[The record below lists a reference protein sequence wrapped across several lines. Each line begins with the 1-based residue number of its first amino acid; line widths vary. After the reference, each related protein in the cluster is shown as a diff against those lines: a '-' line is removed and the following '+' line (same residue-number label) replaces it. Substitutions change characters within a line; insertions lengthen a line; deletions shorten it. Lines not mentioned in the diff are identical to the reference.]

1 MVMRPLSTCLCV
13 LAVAASGALAQGP
26 VLYLS
31 HTDQQGKRVR
41 LGADPIRVP
50 GNQRIPLDV
59 CLDAG
64 GVRQPIEQ
72 LEVQAVNQH
81 PDYFKN
87 RPPAN
92 ITLVVR
98 RLTQQGARDV
108 SFTITSSGGGQD
120 LSLHYRNADL
130 DIIADTAVREAKF
143 REFASSIMARAVQEP
158 SATPDAVARL
168 TRPGT
173 IDNFVRYFEASNMAY
188 IAPGEYEI
196 TAFYAPTTPD
206 HWRGRVVSRP
216 IRITVFDAPYPM
228 PR

>member
-1 MVMRPLSTCLCV
+1 MVMRFLSTWFCV
-13 LAVAASGALAQGP
+13 VAVAASGALAQTP

-31 HTDQQGKRVR
+31 QTNQQGKRIR
-41 LGADPIRVP
+41 LGGDPTSVP
-50 GNQRIPLDV
+50 GNQRIALDV

-87 RPPAN
+87 HPPAN
-92 ITLVVR
+92 ITLAVR
-98 RLTQQGARDV
+98 RLMQQGARDV

-120 LSLHYRNADL
+120 LSLHYSNADL
-130 DIIADTAVREAKF
+130 DIVADAAVRQAKF
-143 REFASSIMARAVQEP
+143 REFASSIMARAVQDP

-168 TRPGT
+168 TRRGT

-216 IRITVFDAPYPM
+216 VRITVFEAPYPM